1 MSIFRKSY
9 RLQVAAWS
17 ALVSGSVLL
26 VFMIGTTFSV
36 REEQREMA
44 EEDAEALAALLL
56 VKLAHYGTE
65 TFTLRDFSAALHYD
79 DEPRFSLLAVLEPDG
94 NYRFR
99 DPKLWKDEFA
109 DVLAEESS
117 VWTDD
122 GDWRIRRYVYYDW
135 QVFVAA
141 NLQDIEE
148 EYIELIQAFGIALPF
163 SLLFVAAGGWWIARR
178 TLQPVQNIA
187 DGIASI
193 ETTNLSERVGESSR
207 QDEIGRLAQSINRML
222 ERLETGYHQARRFT
236 SDASHELR
244 TPLAILQVE
253 LESRMGDE
261 AAHKEDKLAY
271 VRMLEE
277 VHRLKALTHSLLFLS
292 RADSGALEIERLPV
306 GIIEVADDV
315 IDEFRETP
323 EANDL
328 HIEFEKSGEV
338 WEVLGDPLLLRQ
350 VIRNL
355 IENAVKFNRPG
366 GSIRCRVWTV
376 EGFLKFEIGNHGKGI
391 SEADREEIFKRF
403 FRGEPERGRETG
415 AFGLGLNLAREIA
428 RIHGG
433 DVTLVKSETDWTE
446 FSLSLPLHFSE

>member
-99 DPKLWKDEFA
+99 DRKLWKDEFA
-109 DVLAEESS
+109 DVLAEESL

-193 ETTNLSERVGESSR
+193 ETTNLSERVGGEFTP
-207 QDEIGRLAQSINRML
+207 GRDWK
-222 ERLETGYHQARRFT
+222 ART
-236 SDASHELR
+236 
-244 TPLAILQVE
+244 
-253 LESRMGDE
+253 
-261 AAHKEDKLAY
+261 
-271 VRMLEE
+271 
-277 VHRLKALTHSLLFLS
+277 
-292 RADSGALEIERLPV
+292 
-306 GIIEVADDV
+306 
-315 IDEFRETP
+315 ID
-323 EANDL
+323 
-328 HIEFEKSGEV
+328 
-338 WEVLGDPLLLRQ
+338 
-350 VIRNL
+350 
-355 IENAVKFNRPG
+355 
-366 GSIRCRVWTV
+366 
-376 EGFLKFEIGNHGKGI
+376 
-391 SEADREEIFKRF
+391 
-403 FRGEPERGRETG
+403 
-415 AFGLGLNLAREIA
+415 
-428 RIHGG
+428 
-433 DVTLVKSETDWTE
+433 
-446 FSLSLPLHFSE
+446 